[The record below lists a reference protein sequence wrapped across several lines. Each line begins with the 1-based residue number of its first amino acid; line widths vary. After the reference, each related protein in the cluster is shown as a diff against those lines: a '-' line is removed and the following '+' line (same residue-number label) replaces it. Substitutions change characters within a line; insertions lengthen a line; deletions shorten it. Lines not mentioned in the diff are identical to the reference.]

1 MKNYRLYLHYNQT
14 HILLLAQ
21 YIKYWTLVLFI
32 NLKQVYKF
40 QL

>member
-1 MKNYRLYLHYNQT
+1 MKNYRLYLHYDQT
-14 HILLLAQ
+14 FSLLLAQ

-40 QL
+40 EL